1 MENDF
6 SLKTQLQI
14 TPTVTHTAQQQL
26 LNCSNVSTKQ
36 TKATSYYLSSIY
48 ESVCV
53 PQSFPTAQ
61 AGDARTVK

>member
-1 MENDF
+1 MGNDF

-14 TPTVTHTAQQQL
+14 TPTITHTAQQQL

-36 TKATSYYLSSIY
+36 TKATSYLSSIY